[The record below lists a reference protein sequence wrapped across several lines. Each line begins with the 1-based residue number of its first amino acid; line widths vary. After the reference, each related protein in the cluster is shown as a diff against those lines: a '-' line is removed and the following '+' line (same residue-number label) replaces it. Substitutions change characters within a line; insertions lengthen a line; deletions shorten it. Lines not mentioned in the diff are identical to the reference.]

1 MHNTFPMSIS
11 RQPMKLAK
19 RAALSLLAIGFMAVA
34 SMQASLAASPAP
46 TVRAPQVDSPKRVL
60 FVGNSYMYYGDSLH
74 NHVRRMVDAGGIT
87 PLSSLQYKSST
98 IGGSALDHHP
108 IDWLTTP
115 GRIGVKEPFELV
127 IMQGG
132 SGEPLSPVRAAKF
145 RETLAAVNKL
155 VTARGAKVAL
165 YMTHAYTATHKQYK
179 PENIRLTEAM
189 YVEAGNEIGALV
201 IPVGLAF
208 EEAYRRHPELV
219 LHKSDATH
227 PSLIGTYLAASTVYA
242 AVYGKSPVGN
252 PYNYEGAIDADT
264 AKKLQQVAQDT
275 VERFYR
281 R

>member
-1 MHNTFPMSIS
+1 MTNTFSSFYCPHRLS
-11 RQPMKLAK
+11 LAW
-19 RAALSLLAIGFMAVA
+19 RAVLSLLAASFMGVVG
-34 SMQASLAASPAP
+34 MPTSLAASPAP
-46 TVRAPQVDSPKRVL
+46 TVRARQVDSPKRVL

-87 PLSSLQYKSST
+87 PLDSLQYKSST
-98 IGGSALDHHP
+98 IGGAALEHHP
-108 IDWLTTP
+108 IDWLTTT

-127 IMQGG
+127 IMSGG
-132 SGEPLSPVRAAKF
+132 SGEPLSPRRAAKF
-145 RETLAAVNKL
+145 REVLAENNQL
-155 VTARGAKVAL
+155 ITARGGKVAL
-165 YMTHAYTATHKQYK
+165 YMTHAYTATHNQYK
-179 PENIRLTEAM
+179 PENIRLTESM

-252 PYNYEGAIDADT
+252 PYNYEGAIDSAT
-264 AKKLQQVAQDT
+264 AKKL
-275 VERFYR
+275 
-281 R
+281 

>member
-1 MHNTFPMSIS
+1 MRNTFFIS
-11 RQPMKLAK
+11 ATQRSFMRAR
-19 RAALSLLAIGFMAVA
+19 RAALGLVVA
-34 SMQASLAASPAP
+34 CFAGVVMTPASLASQLAP

-87 PLSSLQYKSST
+87 PLDSLQYKSAT
-98 IGGSALDHHP
+98 IGGAALEHHA

-127 IMQGG
+127 ILSGG
-132 SGEPLSPVRAAKF
+132 SGEPLSTKRAARF
-145 RETLAAVNKL
+145 REVLAEHDKL
-155 VTARGAKVAL
+155 IRARGGKVAL

-179 PENIRLTEAM
+179 PENIRLTEAL

-227 PSLIGTYLAASTVYA
+227 PSLIGTYLAACTVYA
-242 AVYGKSPVGN
+242 AIYGKSPVGN
-252 PYNYEGAIDADT
+252 SYNYEGAIDSAT
-264 AKKLQQVAQDT
+264 AKKLQQVAQDA

>member
-1 MHNTFPMSIS
+1 MRKASFVNALGRP
-11 RQPMKLAK
+11 LG
-19 RAALSLLAIGFMAVA
+19 RARRATLSLLVA
-34 SMQASLAASPAP
+34 SFMGVVGATSSLAALTAP

-74 NHVRRMVDAGGIT
+74 NHVRRMVAAGGIA
-87 PLSSLQYKSST
+87 SEDSLQYKSST
-98 IGGSALDHHP
+98 IGGAALEHHP

-132 SGEPLSPVRAAKF
+132 SGEPLSPARAAKF
-145 RETLAAVNKL
+145 RVVLAENDKL
-155 VTARGAKVAL
+155 IRARGGKVAL
-165 YMTHAYTATHKQYK
+165 YMTHAYTAPHRQYK

-219 LHKSDATH
+219 LHKSDGSH
-227 PSLIGTYLAASTVYA
+227 PTLIGTYLAASTVYA

-252 PYNYEGAIDADT
+252 PYDYEGAVDSAT

-275 VERFYR
+275 VKRFYR